1 MKYAVANPPES
12 IEIADIATIET
23 AELIVESCGAD
34 DEVHDII
41 DEESII
47 ILFQL
52 YDNDLAER
60 TVTPAEDDNNRAN
73 LTCM

>member
-34 DEVHDII
+34 DEVHDI
-41 DEESII
+41 DEESFII
-47 ILFQL
+47 VFQL

>member
-1 MKYAVANPPES
+1 MANPPES

-34 DEVHDII
+34 DGVHDI
-41 DEESII
+41 DEESFI
-47 ILFQL
+47 ILFFQL
-52 YDNDLAER
+52 YVCDQMTWLKEPSQLR
-60 TVTPAEDDNNRAN
+60 KTTI

>member
-41 DEESII
+41 DEESFI
-47 ILFQL
+47 L